1 MILTVNS
8 QYEKLVS
15 RLSSEEYASLKKSIK
30 EDGLWMPILVNPD
43 GEILD
48 GHHRFRACLELNIPT
63 KHAVRE
69 FENTLLEKKFV
80 IECNLKRRQ
89 LNDFQKAELGIEL
102 MHIEEELA
110 KQRQGNP
117 GKPRDE
123 PLSSNELKGQA
134 RDITASKIGI
144 SGTTFERARKII
156 ESAPEEVKQKLRDG
170 NPNTSISREY
180 QSLVKEQ
187 KKEKRHDEI
196 KQLQINLPEKVT
208 LHNTEFQKTF
218 IEGNT
223 VSLIFTD
230 PPYHDK
236 YLHLYEDLAIHAS
249 RVLRDGGSLV
259 CYVGQGNIGKI
270 INMME
275 AQGLKFHWPITVKHS
290 GPSASVFGKKVL
302 VACKIMLW
310 FVKGKY
316 EGEFVR
322 DFIESE
328 FQGKELHEWAQ
339 STVESDYY
347 IKYMTIENEI
357 VYDPFLGQ
365 GTFGISAVKL
375 NRQFIGCEIDPQ
387 HFENA
392 QRLISEANDQLL
404 TTQGVIS

>member
-1 MILTVNS
+1 MILSINTE
-8 QYEKLVS
+8 YENLVPKLPQT
-15 RLSSEEYASLKKSIK
+15 EYELLKKSIK
-30 EDGLWMPILVNPD
+30 ENGLWMPILVNLD

-48 GHHRFRACLELNIPT
+48 GHHRFQICLELEMPT
-63 KHAVRE
+63 KHAIRE
-69 FENTLLEKKFV
+69 FENKLLEKKFV

-89 LNDFQKAELGIEL
+89 LNDFQIGELGMTLLQIEQ
-102 MHIEEELA
+102 ELA
-110 KQRQGNP
+110 KQRQGT
-117 GKPRDE
+117 RTD
-123 PLSSNELKGQA
+123 LTSASNEAKGKAVEKAAQQ
-134 RDITASKIGI
+134 IGM
-144 SGTTFERARKII
+144 SRGTFERVKKII

-170 NPNTSISREY
+170 NPYTSISKEY
-180 QSLVKEQ
+180 KNLVKEQ

-196 KQLQINLPEKVT
+196 KQLQINLPEQVT

-218 IEGNT
+218 IEGNS

-236 YLHLYEDLAIHAS
+236 YLYLYEDLAVHAS
-249 RVLRDGGSLV
+249 RVLKDGGSLV

-275 AQGLKFHWPITVKHS
+275 SQGLKFHWPITVKHS

-339 STVESDYY
+339 STVESDYF

-365 GTFGISAVKL
+365 GTFGISAIKL
-375 NRQFIGCEIDPQ
+375 NRQFIGCEIDTG
-387 HFENA
+387 HFANA
-392 QRLISEANDQLL
+392 QRLISEANLQL
-404 TTQGVIS
+404 ISEVNT